1 MKKIFLFLILS
12 VIISIIIYDYTKNKK
27 LDILIIGDSVASG
40 DTIYGNS
47 GISYNLF
54 LKEYLKNKN
63 LRNYDLTY
71 VKNNMT
77 VRDFNYLFSE
87 NNEINDKHLQ
97 NRIKEAEIIIIS
109 LGQDELVGNS
119 KINNLKNIERK
130 QFYNSYKKLL
140 LNIRKISN
148 EKIYII
154 GYFGNKINQLNEIEN
169 NLIKIANKY
178 NCKYL
183 KINNIILEADYFD
196 SEKTHL
202 NYKGHK
208 KIFMKLKSE
217 INTVLN
223 NK

>member
-1 MKKIFLFLILS
+1 MKKIFLIFILS
-12 VIISIIIYDYTKNKK
+12 VIISIIIYDYTNNKK
-27 LDILIIGDSVASG
+27 IDILIIGDSVASG

-63 LRNYDLTY
+63 LGNYDLTY

-77 VRDFNYLFSE
+77 VRDFNYQFNE

-97 NRIKEAEIIIIS
+97 NRIKEAEIVIIS
-109 LGQDELVGNS
+109 LGQDELIGNS
-119 KINNLKNIERK
+119 RINNLKNIGRK
-130 QFYNSYKKLL
+130 QFYESYKTLL
-140 LNIRKISN
+140 SNIRKISN

-154 GYFGNKINQLNEIEN
+154 GYYGNKINQLNEIEN
-169 NLIKIANKY
+169 NLTKIANKY

-183 KINNIILEADYFD
+183 KMSNIILETDYFD

-208 KIFMKLKSE
+208 KIFKKLKSE
-217 INTVLN
+217 LNSILN

>member
-27 LDILIIGDSVASG
+27 LDILIIGASVASG

-208 KIFMKLKSE
+208 KIFRKLKSE

>member
-130 QFYNSYKKLL
+130 QFYNSHKKLL